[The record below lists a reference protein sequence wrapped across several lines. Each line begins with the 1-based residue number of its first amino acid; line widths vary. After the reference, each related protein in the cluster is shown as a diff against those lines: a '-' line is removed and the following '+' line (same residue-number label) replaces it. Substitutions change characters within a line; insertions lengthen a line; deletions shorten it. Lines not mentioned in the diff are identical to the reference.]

1 MVWEVVKV
9 KLNPNFRGKLTL
21 LDDRLGEVYF
31 IILIFNNF
39 QIKRLVSLQINP
51 SKNPKSAD

>member
-1 MVWEVVKV
+1 MFWEVVKV
-9 KLNPNFRGKLTL
+9 QLNPNFGGKLTR
-21 LDDRLGEVYF
+21 LDDWLVEVYF

-39 QIKRLVSLQINP
+39 QTKYLVSLQINP

>member
-9 KLNPNFRGKLTL
+9 KLNPNFGGKLTV
-21 LDDRLGEVYF
+21 LDDWLGEVYF

-39 QIKRLVSLQINP
+39 QIKCLVSLQINP
-51 SKNPKSAD
+51 QKNPKSAD